1 MKTIFD
7 IIGKKKELEFLD
19 FDEYI
24 NNEGIWKEDST
35 TSCQWNNCLIINED
49 LNWVYYLAW
58 DNNHTEL
65 SRNSIK
71 RIKK

>member
-35 TSCQWNNCLIINED
+35 TSCQWN
-49 LNWVYYLAW
+49 
-58 DNNHTEL
+58 
-65 SRNSIK
+65 
-71 RIKK
+71 